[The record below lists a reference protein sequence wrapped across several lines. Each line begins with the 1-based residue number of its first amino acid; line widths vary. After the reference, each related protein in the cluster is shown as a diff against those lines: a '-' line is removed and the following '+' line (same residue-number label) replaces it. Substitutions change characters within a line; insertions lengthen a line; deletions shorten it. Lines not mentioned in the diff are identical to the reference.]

1 MSKAKESERSEII
14 KRINKAL
21 EIMPIGDLRN
31 SANVIIR
38 HPYMRVV
45 LAKDTSIIF
54 HYSND
59 LFDINH
65 NVIKEK
71 ESNEQSRWIL

>member
-1 MSKAKESERSEII
+1 MSKVKESERSEII

-71 ESNEQSRWIL
+71 ESNE